1 VLEVARVEVARAAV
15 AMEGVEEEDM
25 EAVEW
30 VGEARIMEVGM

>member
-1 VLEVARVEVARAAV
+1 
-15 AMEGVEEEDM
+15 MEGVEEEDM